1 MRSIPGRTSVSQEP
15 ARKLKEK
22 DPLCQLVFLTSRD
35 ELAYKTYEYDLNVL
49 DYIIK
54 CPEYFL
60 QNGIHARL
68 KERLDRIFAK
78 LERMPMAESHDRK
91 EIIVDSGSR
100 QIHLDLENILYVQ
113 AVKQTH
119 QLEIVAKEQKITARA
134 TLKEMYGRLGAGFI
148 YINRSCIVARNKIM
162 EIDNAIEEFI
172 NFVRVEREYS
182 EHSVTAYAKDLSELS
197 IYAHDEKVPDDVKSL
212 DFFTLR
218 GFITTLYDRELSKSS
233 IERKISTIKSFFK
246 FLYRRGFIEENP
258 ARMLKFPKKEKY
270 LPTVFNVDDIFTLL
284 DLPDKTTPMGMRDAL
299 ILELLYGTGV
309 RVSELV
315 GLDRSAVDLNG
326 MRILVR
332 GKGKKERIVPLAP
345 ELISLIRNYYKVMYD
360 IVADN
365 RIVDSDALIINR
377 LGTRMTD
384 RTVRR
389 VVEAYLKKAG
399 LPLDYSPHSF
409 RHTFATHLLEGG
421 ADLRSIQELLGHE
434 NLSTTQIYTH
444 ITVDKLKNVI
454 QNAHPRAKKPLF

>member
-1 MRSIPGRTSVSQEP
+1 
-15 ARKLKEK
+15 
-22 DPLCQLVFLTSRD
+22 
-35 ELAYKTYEYDLNVL
+35 
-49 DYIIK
+49 
-54 CPEYFL
+54 
-60 QNGIHARL
+60 
-68 KERLDRIFAK
+68 
-78 LERMPMAESHDRK
+78 
-91 EIIVDSGSR
+91 
-100 QIHLDLENILYVQ
+100 
-113 AVKQTH
+113 
-119 QLEIVAKEQKITARA
+119 
-134 TLKEMYGRLGAGFI
+134 
-148 YINRSCIVARNKIM
+148 M

-315 GLDRSAVDLNG
+315 G
-326 MRILVR
+326 
-332 GKGKKERIVPLAP
+332 PLAP
-345 ELISLIRNYYKVMYD
+345 ELISLIRDYYKVMYD

-389 VVEAYLKKAG
+389 VVETYLKKAG

-434 NLSTTQIYTH
+434 SLATTQKYTH
-444 ITVDKLKNVI
+444 SDLASLLKVYDES
-454 QNAHPRAKKPLF
+454 HPMAKKDNQ